1 MVEEFEE
8 AVKYLSSTFG
18 NAVFTAVIGS
28 DGLPVTVNMQ
38 HEMDKA
44 KESAEIALIFND
56 ISKVSK
62 ALNMGNFIDLFF
74 STDKFETVI
83 SNVNR
88 DYFIVMIM
96 EKPANIGR
104 ARLEMNYVI
113 SKLRS
118 KIS

>member
-8 AVKYLSSTFG
+8 TVKYLSDALG
-18 NAVFTAVIGS
+18 NAIFTGIIGS

-38 HEMDKA
+38 KEMDKV

-56 ISKVSK
+56 VSKVSK
-62 ALNMGNFIDLFF
+62 VLNMGNFIDMFF
-74 STDKFETVI
+74 STDKFEAII
-83 SNVNR
+83 SNINES
-88 DYFIVMIM
+88 YFIVMIM

-104 ARLEMNYVI
+104 ARLEVKYAI

-118 KIS
+118 KIT